1 MAKEAK
7 NAKESGKPKG
17 GSLAVPV
24 HRTASFVAGRGKQP
38 KFVEACEALM
48 RAARSLENSTTFLL
62 RNFKSAFEN
71 GSLKAELHENE
82 KACVKAMD
90 EAVGEF
96 LARKKP
102 ELEGKLRKA
111 QEAVEAL
118 GTLGKKPRKK
128 AEDAEKVQEAQ
139 DALDKAKG
147 SLASLPR
154 RLGDRPGDKGAFGPG
169 LASNISIVDIA
180 YRKLTHLK
188 EDGSRGHALQK
199 ALPAAMSTGCRE
211 AVQERFKAHGEAVK
225 TWHANPAKFTGR
237 PQMPG
242 YHGQGELASLRIQAA
257 AIHSTLPSIA
267 GKPLFLDED
276 CSIPLPDAAVDA
288 WNSTDVSE
296 LVAKLRT
303 QLSKEGRK
311 LRVGRLA
318 SLRFIPEPGG
328 VRIEGVFECE
338 AFVEADSPLGAFIS
352 AQAKEAAEKAAKKE
366 AKSGKRKRKDG
377 KPKFAGFEIC
387 AHRAAIQDAARGHG
401 KEELA
406 RTAGLDLGLV
416 NAATIAFGSGRPAIV
431 ISGSKIESEIAALDA
446 KVERAISNATSQ
458 RLRDLQSLDS
468 QEREAGRKLA
478 LPLWREMK
486 SLSAKVELDPE
497 LQKLRSQRKRRQKA
511 LAHQL
516 ASAIVRELV
525 AEGIQTLCVGK
536 NDFWKQSTGKGS
548 EFNKRLHAIPHA
560 AIIEALLHK
569 CLEAS
574 ILPVLVDEAWS
585 SKCSFALNEAFPDLP
600 KDFVASTSTAQPP
613 ETFLRKENPTQ
624 KAPRSA
630 KLAGR
635 RASDP
640 SSKAKHAPKN
650 CFETPGLSKGQG
662 GWGRVHADANGA
674 YNIVRRACPAF
685 QRHAGLSPRFELHW
699 LSPCGLRAFG
709 EKPCLPKA
717 ERQAPSVRPGAPSR
731 LTAVLSKGRAPRVG
745 FYAHTP

>member
-1 MAKEAK
+1 MSMAKEAK
-7 NAKESGKPKG
+7 NAKQSGKPKG
-17 GSLAVPV
+17 GLLAVPV

-38 KFVEACEALM
+38 QFVAACEALM
-48 RAARSLENSTTFLL
+48 RAARALENSTTFLL
-62 RNFKSAFEN
+62 RNFKSAFE
-71 GSLKAELHENE
+71 GGTIKAELHDNE
-82 KACVKAMD
+82 KGCVKAMD

-102 ELEGKLRKA
+102 ELEEKIRKARKAFEALGKRVAKKAKDVEKA
-111 QEAVEAL
+111 QEEL
-118 GTLGKKPRKK
+118 SKLESKI
-128 AEDAEKVQEAQ
+128 
-139 DALDKAKG
+139 
-147 SLASLPR
+147 ASLPK

-188 EDGSRGHALQK
+188 ADGSRGHALQK

-225 TWHANPAKFTGR
+225 KWHANPAKFTGR

-242 YHGQGELASLRIQAA
+242 YHGQGELASLRIQSAA
-257 AIHSTLPSIA
+257 VGKTLPSIS
-267 GKPLFLDED
+267 GKPLFLDEG
-276 CSIPLPDAAVDA
+276 CSTPLTDAAVEA

-296 LVAKLRT
+296 LVAKLRSM
-303 QLSKEGRK
+303 LSKEGRK

-338 AFVEADSPLGAFIS
+338 AFVEADSPLGAFIA
-352 AQAKEAAEKAAKKE
+352 AQAKEAEEKAAKKE

-377 KPKFAGFEIC
+377 KPKFAGFEIG
-387 AHRAAIQDAARGHG
+387 AHRAAIQDAAKGHG

-446 KVERAISNATSQ
+446 KVERAISNATTQ

-486 SLSAKVELDPE
+486 SLSAKVEADSE

-525 AEGIQTLCVGK
+525 AEGVQTLCVGK

-548 EFNKRLHAIPHA
+548 EFNKRLHGIPHA

-585 SKCSFALNEAFPDLP
+585 SKCSFALSEAFPDLP
-600 KDFVASTSTAQPP
+600 KASANTTSTSTAQPP
-613 ETFLRKENPTQ
+613 ESFLRKENQTQ
-624 KAPRSA
+624 KAPRPA

-635 RASDP
+635 RVSDP
-640 SSKAKHAPKN
+640 GSKAKHAPKN
-650 CFETPGLSKGQG
+650 CFETPGLSKGPG

-709 EKPCLPKA
+709 KKPCLKKA
-717 ERQAPSVRPGAPSR
+717 ERQALASAMAAQPA
-731 LTAVLSKGRAPRVG
+731 
-745 FYAHTP
+745 